1 MEDFR
6 MQRLL
11 ALTLLAGFALAG
23 APSVRAATPPHTTL
37 VVTYTLDYTRDES
50 DRPGA
55 SVGIHAVAVTHMQ
68 QTWTGTRYVCRF
80 DPYTLHLIV
89 NGHTVAKPMPA
100 VSCNGSQYTGQIF
113 GSIDFAH
120 FPTNPSTH
128 WVDNQT

>member
-23 APSVRAATPPHTTL
+23 APSVRAATPPHSTL
-37 VVTYTLDYTRDES
+37 VITYSLDYTRDES

-55 SVGIHAVAVTHMQ
+55 SLGIHAVAVTHMQ
-68 QTWTGTRYVCRF
+68 QTWTGTRFACRF
-80 DPYTLHLIV
+80 DPYTVHLIV
-89 NGHTVAKPMPA
+89 NGQALARPMPA
-100 VSCNGSQYTGQIF
+100 ASCTAPQNTGQIF

-120 FPTNPSTH
+120 FPTHPST
-128 WVDNQT
+128 